1 MEKQALF
8 GHTLSE
14 LQSIVSNY
22 KLPKFVARQLA
33 EWLYKKKNVNS
44 FDDMHNISKKA
55 KACLQTDYVIGK
67 NIPDSVQSSIDGTKK
82 YLYAI
87 TTEQFI
93 ESVYIPDKDRA
104 TLCISSQVGCKMGCR
119 FCMTARQGLQ
129 NQLSTGDILNQI
141 YSLPEFEKLTN
152 IVFMGMGEPL
162 DNLEPVLKV
171 IEILTA
177 DYALAWSPK
186 RITVSTIGILPQMQ
200 TFLEQSK
207 AHLAVSMHN
216 PFDNERQ
223 QLMPSEIKY
232 PLSSIMQTIK
242 QYDFSGQ
249 RRVSFEYIMFEGV
262 NDTLRHADEIVRL
275 VGNLSCRVNLIR
287 FHPIPNTPLKGTSD
301 AQIEIF
307 QQRLKSRG
315 VMTTLRASRGM
326 DILAACGMLST
337 KKKNE
342 NATMR

>member
-1 MEKQALF
+1 MEKQTLF

-14 LQSIVSNY
+14 LQSIVSTY
-22 KLPKFVARQLA
+22 KLPKFVGRQLA
-33 EWLYKKKNVNS
+33 EWLYKKNVNN

-55 KACLQTDYVIGK
+55 RACFQADYVIGK
-67 NIPDSVQSSIDGTKK
+67 TIPDSVQSSIDGTKK

-87 TTEQFI
+87 TAEQFV
-93 ESVYIPDKDRA
+93 EAVYIPDKDRA

-129 NQLSTGDILNQI
+129 DQLSAGDILNQI

-200 TFLEQSK
+200 TFLTQSK

-242 QYDFSGQ
+242 QHDFSGQ
-249 RRVSFEYIMFEGV
+249 RRISFEYIMFASM

-275 VGNLSCRVNLIR
+275 VGDLSCRVNLIR
-287 FHPIPNTPLKGTSD
+287 FHPIPNTPLKGTPD

-337 KKKNE
+337 KRKQFSY
-342 NATMR
+342 